1 MSVSSTS
8 EQRRLSKPQRGS
20 AFVAVLLLIVVL
32 SMIGITLVLTTQTER
47 RIGAN
52 ERTGERNFYSADA
65 ALRLGLMKFMALKD
79 YRPLRLDTVEP
90 VMVDGVTR
98 SGIVQA
104 RDLDGNLRQMGIE
117 TRIDVSAIYPINN
130 SRSSLGMINQ
140 GSLFYNINHAV
151 VARSTRILPRP
162 NGVGLPPIQSTKQ
175 LSVMFMA
182 DPLQAPNA
190 QALATIDTNELSN
203 KF

>member
-1 MSVSSTS
+1 MSVKNA
-8 EQRRLSKPQRGS
+8 SKRFGSWNSQGGS
-20 AFVAVLLLIVVL
+20 AFVAALLLIIVL
-32 SMIGITLVLTTQTER
+32 TVLGVTLVLTTQTER

-52 ERTGERNFYSADA
+52 ERTGERNFYAADA
-65 ALRLGLMKFMALKD
+65 ALRLGLVKFMALKD

-90 VMVDGVTR
+90 VVVDGVTR
-98 SGIVQA
+98 SGNVQA

-117 TRIDVSAIYPINN
+117 TRLEVSAIYPINN

-140 GSLFYNINHAV
+140 GSHYYNINHAV
-151 VARSTRILPRP
+151 VASATRIVPRP
-162 NGVGLPPIQSTKQ
+162 DASGLPPIMSTKQ

-182 DPLQAPNA
+182 DPLPAPNA
-190 QALATIDTNELSN
+190 QALATIDTSELSN